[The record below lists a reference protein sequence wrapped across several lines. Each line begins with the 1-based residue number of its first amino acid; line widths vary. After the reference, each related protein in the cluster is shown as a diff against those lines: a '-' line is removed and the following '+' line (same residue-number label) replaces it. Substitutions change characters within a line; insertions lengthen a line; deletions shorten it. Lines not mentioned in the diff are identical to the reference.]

1 MDDKINITNNK
12 VSKEEEQDAGKTD
25 LPGESASCS
34 SFHHSHGKH
43 HSSHKHRSK
52 KRKKTPNKKLIWTL
66 IAVMFVLLIV
76 LVFAAEK
83 MASSKANGDNGQT
96 NENFSEIL
104 SVELINEE
112 GVLVNDAVLKY
123 ISADI
128 LNSHNSDMRPSD
140 FSNESKRLDQQVPVS
155 LKLSTKNASALL
167 YKIEISDNEL
177 FENPDISYL
186 NAPSGTHEFKHL
198 YANTEYFYRVTVY
211 TNSTSE
217 SLTGRFKT
225 ADTPRIL
232 SIEGISN
239 VRDIG
244 NWQTDSGNRIKQGLL
259 IRGTEM
265 DGAVE
270 NTYHLTNDGIIDMLD
285 AFGIK
290 TDMDLRA
297 QLPLSSDALG
307 ARAKHTYYDMVMY
320 ADIFTDAGKEKVK
333 KIFSDLADPGN
344 YPVYMHCTYGCDRT
358 GTVCYLLEALLGV
371 SKGDCLKEYGLSN
384 LYIDNILAV
393 ENGLKIYSGSSLK
406 EQTESYLISCG
417 ISEFQ
422 IKSIRDIFLGE

>member
-34 SFHHSHGKH
+34 SFHHSHSKH

-66 IAVMFVLLIV
+66 ITVMFVLLIV

-186 NAPSGTHEFKHL
+186 NAPSGIHEFKHL

-307 ARAKHTYYDMVMY
+307 ARTKHTYYGMVMY

-333 KIFSDLADPGN
+333 RIFSDLADPGN

-393 ENGLKIYSGSSLK
+393 ENGLKIYNGSSLK